1 VNPPLLMQLLIQPLT
16 LWDAPV
22 FKVHVL
28 GHADD
33 EELQRPWA
41 VTGVLEQASR
51 MGAAWEA
58 RERAMVARAEK
69 MSRGIVKKAPK
80 LKEAKKGK

>member
-1 VNPPLLMQLLIQPLT
+1 MQLLIQPMT

-33 EELQRPWA
+33 EDPCQRPWA

-58 RERAMVARAEK
+58 REKAMQARAEK

-80 LKEAKKGK
+80 QLKEKAGKKGK